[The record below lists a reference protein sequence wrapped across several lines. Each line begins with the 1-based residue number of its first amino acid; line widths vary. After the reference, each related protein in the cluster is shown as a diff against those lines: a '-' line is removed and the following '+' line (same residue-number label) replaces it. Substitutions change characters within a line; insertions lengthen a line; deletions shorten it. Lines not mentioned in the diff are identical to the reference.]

1 MDIHQLNAKEI
12 LKSHDWT
19 FPIPIAYG
27 PGRINEISEICQSLS
42 INNPL
47 IVTDKS
53 SQDLPFISQLIDLL
67 NKAGLTSDIF
77 SEISP
82 NPRDDEIS
90 VGSSYYKSGDH
101 DAIIAIGGGSA
112 MDGAKAICLTANN
125 DIPLWDF
132 EWEKEPANISN
143 DEPFPKLITIP
154 TTAGTGAETEGT
166 AMVTDTDKGMK
177 FCICHPGLKPSIAIL
192 DPELTLGL
200 PRTLTAWTGADA
212 MIHAIEGYCVPGF
225 HPLCDGAALQSL
237 SLVSDNLTLAVDEPD
252 NIKARGAMLVASC
265 LGGIAFLKGLGL
277 VHAISHMVGA
287 EFDTHHGL
295 TNAIVLPVVTRYNF
309 PELEGKVQRMSSAMH
324 YEDSSVEA
332 FISNLDELL
341 NQIEIPKSLDEIGVP
356 IDCVERIS
364 EKAMKDSAYATNPRI
379 ASLEDMNQLVYKSI
393 KQAR

>member
-1 MDIHQLNAKEI
+1 
-12 LKSHDWT
+12 
-19 FPIPIAYG
+19 
-27 PGRINEISEICQSLS
+27 
-42 INNPL
+42 
-47 IVTDKS
+47 
-53 SQDLPFISQLIDLL
+53 
-67 NKAGLTSDIF
+67 
-77 SEISP
+77 
-82 NPRDDEIS
+82 
-90 VGSSYYKSGDH
+90 
-101 DAIIAIGGGSA
+101 

-132 EWEKEPANISN
+132 EWEKEPAKISN

-166 AMVTDTDKGMK
+166 AMVTDTNKGMK
-177 FCICHPGLKPSIAIL
+177 FCICHPGLRPSIAIL

-324 YEDSSVEA
+324 YEDSSIEA
-332 FISNLDELL
+332 LISNLDELL
-341 NQIEIPKSLDEIGVP
+341 DRIEIPKSLDEIGVP

>member
-1 MDIHQLNAKEI
+1 MDIHQINSSEI
-12 LKSHDWT
+12 LKSQDWT

-27 PGRINEISEICQSLS
+27 PGRINEISKICQSLN
-42 INNPL
+42 INKPL

-53 SQDLPFISQLIDLL
+53 SQDLPFIADLISLL
-67 NKAGLTSDIF
+67 NKGNIKSGIF
-77 SEISP
+77 TEISP

-90 VGSSYYKSGDH
+90 VGSSYFKSGDH

-132 EWEKEPANISN
+132 EWEKEPAKISN

-177 FCICHPGLKPSIAIL
+177 FCICHPGLRPSIAIL

-200 PRTLTAWTGADA
+200 PKTLTAWTGADA

-237 SLVSDNLTLAVDEPD
+237 TLVSDNLALAVDEPD
-252 NIKARGAMLVASC
+252 NIEARGAMLVASC

-309 PELEGKVQRMSSAMH
+309 PELEGKVQRMSSAMD

-332 FISNLDELL
+332 FISNLDEILDR
-341 NQIEIPKSLDEIGVP
+341 IEIPKSLDEIGVP

-364 EKAMKDSAYATNPRI
+364 EKAMKDSAYATNPKI
-379 ASLEDMNQLVYKSI
+379 ASLEEMNQLVYKSI

>member
-1 MDIHQLNAKEI
+1 MDIHQLNAIEI

-27 PGRINEISEICQSLS
+27 PGRINEISKICQSLN

-67 NKAGLTSDIF
+67 NKAGLTYGIF
-77 SEISP
+77 TKISP

-112 MDGAKAICLTANN
+112 MDGAKAICLTAHN

-132 EWEKEPANISN
+132 EWEKEPAKISN
-143 DEPFPKLITIP
+143 DELFPKLITIP

-177 FCICHPGLKPSIAIL
+177 FCICHPGLRPSITIL
-192 DPELTLGL
+192 DPELTLDL

-237 SLVSDNLTLAVDEPD
+237 SLVSENLTYAVDEPN

-309 PELEGKVQRMSSAMH
+309 PELEGKVQRMSSAMN
-324 YEDSSVEA
+324 YEDGSVEA

>member
-1 MDIHQLNAKEI
+1 MDIHQLNATEI

-67 NKAGLTSDIF
+67 NKAGLTSGIF
-77 SEISP
+77 AEISP

-101 DAIIAIGGGSA
+101 DAVIAIGGGSA

-132 EWEKEPANISN
+132 EWEKEPAKISN

>member
-1 MDIHQLNAKEI
+1 MDIHQLNATEI
-12 LKSHDWT
+12 LKSHDWN

-27 PGRINEISEICQSLS
+27 PGRINEISEICQSLN

-67 NKAGLTSDIF
+67 NKAGLSSGIF
-77 SEISP
+77 TEISP

-101 DAIIAIGGGSA
+101 DAVIAIGGGSA

-132 EWEKEPANISN
+132 EWEKEPAKISN
-143 DEPFPKLITIP
+143 DELFPKLITIP

-177 FCICHPGLKPSIAIL
+177 FCICHPGLRPSITIL
-192 DPELTLGL
+192 DPELTLDL

-237 SLVSDNLTLAVDEPD
+237 SLVSENLTYAVDEPN

-265 LGGIAFLKGLGL
+265 LGGIAFLTGLGL

-287 EFDTHHGL
+287 EFDTHHVL

-309 PELEGKVQRMSSAMH
+309 KELEGKVQRMSSAMH
-324 YEDSSVEA
+324 YEDTTVEA

-341 NQIEIPKSLDEIGVP
+341 DRIEIPKSLDEIGVP

>member
-27 PGRINEISEICQSLS
+27 PGRINEISKICQSLS

-67 NKAGLTSDIF
+67 KKAGLTSGIF
-77 SEISP
+77 TKISP

-101 DAIIAIGGGSA
+101 DAVIAIGGGSA

-277 VHAISHMVGA
+277 VHAISHMIGA

>member
-27 PGRINEISEICQSLS
+27 PGRINEISKICQSLS

-67 NKAGLTSDIF
+67 NKAGLTSGIF
-77 SEISP
+77 AEISP

-101 DAIIAIGGGSA
+101 DAVIAIGGGSA

-132 EWEKEPANISN
+132 EWEKEPAKISN

>member
-1 MDIHQLNAKEI
+1 MDIHQLNATEI

-27 PGRINEISEICQSLS
+27 PGRINEISKICQSLS

-67 NKAGLTSDIF
+67 NKAGLTSGIF
-77 SEISP
+77 AEISP

-132 EWEKEPANISN
+132 EWEKEPAKISN

-341 NQIEIPKSLDEIGVP
+341 NQIGIPKSLDEIGVP

>member
-27 PGRINEISEICQSLS
+27 PGRINEISKICQSLS

-67 NKAGLTSDIF
+67 NKAGLTSGIF
-77 SEISP
+77 AEISP

-101 DAIIAIGGGSA
+101 DAVIAIGGGSA

-309 PELEGKVQRMSSAMH
+309 PELEGKVQRMSSAMN
-324 YEDSSVEA
+324 YEDGSVEA

>member
-1 MDIHQLNAKEI
+1 MDIHQINSSEI
-12 LKSHDWT
+12 LKSQDWT

-27 PGRINEISEICQSLS
+27 PGRINEISKICQSLN
-42 INNPL
+42 INKPL

-53 SQDLPFISQLIDLL
+53 SQDLPFIADLISLL
-67 NKAGLTSDIF
+67 NKGNIKSGIF
-77 SEISP
+77 TEISP

-90 VGSSYYKSGDH
+90 VGSSYFKSGDH

-132 EWEKEPANISN
+132 EWEKEPAKISN

-177 FCICHPGLKPSIAIL
+177 FCICHPGLRPSIAIL

-200 PRTLTAWTGADA
+200 PKTLTAWTGADA

-237 SLVSDNLTLAVDEPD
+237 TLVSDNLTLAFNEPD

-309 PELEGKVQRMSSAMH
+309 PELEGKVQRMSSAMY
-324 YEDSSVEA
+324 YEDGSVEA
-332 FISNLDELL
+332 FISNLDEILDR
-341 NQIEIPKSLDEIGVP
+341 IEIPKSLDEIGVP

-364 EKAMKDSAYATNPRI
+364 EKAMKDSAYATNPKI
-379 ASLEDMNQLVYKSI
+379 ASLEEMNQLVYKSI